1 MEMEIRDS
9 VFYLLETGKEK
20 RLYDTENNAIQALK
34 VLASKNKEI
43 DPESMSLVEVNTS
56 GAKWEIK
63 AVAWS
68 RIAVGLIRGGEK

>member
-1 MEMEIRDS
+1 MEMEIKDS

-68 RIAVGLIRGGEK
+68 RIAVGLIRGK

>member
-20 RLYDTENNAIQALK
+20 RLYDTENSAIQALK
-34 VLASKNKEI
+34 ALASKNKEI

-68 RIAVGLIRGGEK
+68 RIAVGLIRGK

>member
-43 DPESMSLVEVNTS
+43 DPESMSLVEVNTA
-56 GAKWEIK
+56 GEKWEIK

-68 RIAVGLIRGGEK
+68 RIAVGLIRGK

>member
-1 MEMEIRDS
+1 MEMKIEDS
-9 VFYLLETGKEK
+9 VFYLLETGEEK

-43 DPESMSLVEVNTS
+43 DPERMSLVEVDAS

-63 AVAWS
+63 SVPWS
-68 RIAVGLIRGGEK
+68 RIAVGLIRGE

>member
-1 MEMEIRDS
+1 
-9 VFYLLETGKEK
+9 LETGKEK

-43 DPESMSLVEVNTS
+43 DPESMSLVEVDTA
-56 GAKWEIK
+56 GEKWAIK

-68 RIAVGLIRGGEK
+68 RIAVGLIRGE